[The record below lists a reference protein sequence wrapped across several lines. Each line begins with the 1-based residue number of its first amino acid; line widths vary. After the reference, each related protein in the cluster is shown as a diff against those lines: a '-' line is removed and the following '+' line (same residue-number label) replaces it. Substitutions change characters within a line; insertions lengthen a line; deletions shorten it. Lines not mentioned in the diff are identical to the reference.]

1 MLNHRQP
8 SSHWPFRPTT
18 GNRRSTSLGTD
29 TNDTTIPD
37 LTTAT
42 DSATMTQP
50 NQTDPANPSTIDR
63 PQPNQAPAAEH
74 DHPNPT
80 DRQTFRQQRIP
91 FRRRFSRQ
99 LNPRRRKSRINWHE
113 GHTEVR
119 HTRGTDCGG
128 DVAGF
133 RPLTCLRVVEWLH
146 EVRDHNLY
154 FFITLLGLGL
164 GIGRR
169 IFLML
174 LVILGWKVE
183 AVMSLWCLGLPSP
196 SRIIPRLPLLAPG
209 CIFHAFIPAT
219 CSLLL
224 KCRHW
229 FRRHGLTAF
238 AMRTLEQSKQTGK
251 AAIGIKPDTSKNFP
265 MMPCNLK
272 AQQREHAPSPPSP
285 PWHESSRIPKS
296 STTGD
301 LLPTRAMSKVSAPS
315 QNNCLPRHFPRDSHN
330 PFLFPKCSAC

>member
-1 MLNHRQP
+1 M
-8 SSHWPFRPTT
+8 
-18 GNRRSTSLGTD
+18 
-29 TNDTTIPD
+29 
-37 LTTAT
+37 
-42 DSATMTQP
+42 
-50 NQTDPANPSTIDR
+50 
-63 PQPNQAPAAEH
+63 
-74 DHPNPT
+74 
-80 DRQTFRQQRIP
+80 
-91 FRRRFSRQ
+91 
-99 LNPRRRKSRINWHE
+99 
-113 GHTEVR
+113 
-119 HTRGTDCGG
+119 
-128 DVAGF
+128 
-133 RPLTCLRVVEWLH
+133 
-146 EVRDHNLY
+146 
-154 FFITLLGLGL
+154 
-164 GIGRR
+164 GRR

-315 QNNCLPRHFPRDSHN
+315 PNNCLPRHFPRDSHN
-330 PFLFPKCSAC
+330 PFLFPNALPAETGGEKPARLSKSPFADPAMSTDRDAPPPPAPLYQNSKAQTGDVYP

>member
-1 MLNHRQP
+1 M
-8 SSHWPFRPTT
+8 
-18 GNRRSTSLGTD
+18 SLGAD

-42 DSATMTQP
+42 DSPTTQP
-50 NQTDPANPSTIDR
+50 NQTDPANPSTTDR

-74 DHPNPT
+74 DHPNPI

-99 LNPRRRKSRINWHE
+99 LNPRRRKSRINWHG
-113 GHTEVR
+113 GHTEGLR
-119 HTRGTDCGG
+119 AHTGDRLWRRCGG
-128 DVAGF
+128 VPALDMSSGGGVAS
-133 RPLTCLRVVEWLH
+133 RSP
-146 EVRDHNLY
+146 DHNLY

-164 GIGRR
+164 GMGRR

-183 AVMSLWCLGLPSP
+183 AGMSLWCLGLPSP

-265 MMPCNLK
+265 MMPGNLK

-315 QNNCLPRHFPRDSHN
+315 QNNYLPRHFPRDSHN
-330 PFLFPKCSAC
+330 PFLFPKCSAR